1 MERKTCF
8 VSLPF
13 EREVDPHTDRILDFD
28 FVYSEIVKPAAEVAG
43 YKSIR
48 ADELGGAISLR
59 PLIEQILTS
68 ELFIA
73 DVTTGNPN
81 VLYELGLRH
90 ALRPYVTL
98 VLMADRGR
106 LPFDLGYVRVIVYR
120 THKDGT
126 ISHEEAVRARD
137 ILAEAIGQGVGREGI
152 DSPVYSLFRELRP
165 PDFSLIGSGTQE
177 GFSVPLRQAH
187 VSSLESPVESLKK
200 AEEAIKGSASVDPS
214 AVIEIMEGYQIR
226 SAWEEMVQFSGSL
239 PLNSKELPQVS
250 QMTALALN
258 RLDRRDEA
266 VAVVQSVIA
275 RTGGDS
281 ESYAILGL
289 IYKELYRLEQRPGYL
304 FQALDAYRRSY
315 VMAPNEHYA
324 SLNLAS
330 LLALYGGE
338 EQKKELSDLVPEL
351 RAQFANRVEDPRAD
365 PWDVAASIELA
376 VIARDWKDA
385 SSLLPRLVPEAQW
398 MLLAIARQLK
408 LYLSTMSG
416 TDRVQLEAL
425 IEAVEQQSGVMR
437 QNA

>member
-1 MERKTCF
+1 M
-8 VSLPF
+8 
-13 EREVDPHTDRILDFD
+13 
-28 FVYSEIVKPAAEVAG
+28 
-43 YKSIR
+43 
-48 ADELGGAISLR
+48 
-59 PLIEQILTS
+59 
-68 ELFIA
+68 
-73 DVTTGNPN
+73 
-81 VLYELGLRH
+81 
-90 ALRPYVTL
+90 
-98 VLMADRGR
+98 
-106 LPFDLGYVRVIVYR
+106 
-120 THKDGT
+120 
-126 ISHEEAVRARD
+126 
-137 ILAEAIGQGVGREGI
+137 
-152 DSPVYSLFRELRP
+152 
-165 PDFSLIGSGTQE
+165 
-177 GFSVPLRQAH
+177 PLRQAH